1 MKKTRWRVITCIFLG
16 GLGAV
21 LGLTFILM
29 YVWGA
34 VISRIGEPDQS
45 LLFWYLPILFLGIA
59 VGGGGISLLVFG
71 LKAAET
77 TKGDHG

>member
-1 MKKTRWRVITCIFLG
+1 MKLARWQAIACIFLG
-16 GLGAV
+16 GLGAL
-21 LGLTFILM
+21 LGTIFVLM

-34 VISRIGEPDQS
+34 FISRLGEPDQS

-71 LKAAET
+71 LKTTET
-77 TKGDHG
+77 TKGKQG